1 MSFADRLHR
10 LVPDLSASLARFP
23 VPALLSVLLCVY
35 ANLDVAT
42 LVSNGTVSDNQVY
55 LGGAAAFMAAGAA
68 HYFAQGRGL
77 SRLTEL
83 LLALGVAI
91 AAGALAFWDV
101 YLRSSHLFLFAGLLP
116 LLMIAGF
123 LRRDAKQGALWLFN
137 LRLGLAVVLAVI
149 IGLIFAGGISAIL
162 ASLEFLFNVD
172 LPWRA
177 HEHVWATAASLIAPL
192 YGLSLMPV
200 RLDEEVA
207 LSGARDTLIERGVSV
222 LVNYI
227 MVPIAVVY
235 TLILHAYAVKILL
248 DGALPKGQIGLMVSI
263 FAVGG
268 TATWLIAWPWR
279 ETGTVLLRFFMRYW
293 FWFTIVPVIL
303 LVIAIWERISTYG
316 VTPDRYGIAL
326 IAVWLALVTLYLAIR
341 RNRADMRA
349 LLGSF
354 AILVLI
360 GSAGPWGANN
370 LSIQSQFGRLVGYF
384 QSEKLLTPEN
394 KIVDQPPTLSPDGKR
409 EIETILW
416 TLSSMGGLD
425 KLKPYFAGRKDDPFA
440 DQTDRWGTLGN
451 IPQDPRPRH
460 LHTGRRSGEL
470 RRRRTVHP
478 GHQRAGPSRR
488 PDPGPDECGRP
499 AGPGMGQDRWPDARD
514 HGRRAEMVTPG
525 EAPDGEGQGR
535 DDLAVAAR
543 AAEAHHLRCG
553 ARPDARHHQ
562 RIRRDPRQAGLSQSG
577 LLAYSAAIAG
587 LSPSH

>member
-10 LVPDLSASLARFP
+10 LVPDLSAALARFP

-42 LVSNGTVSDNQVY
+42 LVSDGTVSDNQVY

-68 HYFAQGRGL
+68 HYFAQ
-77 SRLTEL
+77 SRAMSRAAEL
-83 LLALGVAI
+83 LLALVAALI
-91 AAGALAFWDV
+91 AGALAYWDV
-101 YLRSSHLFLFAGLLP
+101 YLSSSHLFLFAGLLP

-137 LRLGLAVVLAVI
+137 LRLGLAVLLAVI

-177 HEHVWATAASLIAPL
+177 HEHVWVTAASLIGPL
-192 YGLSLMPV
+192 YGLSLMPA
-200 RLDEEVA
+200 RLDEEVE
-207 LSGARDTLIERGVSV
+207 LTGGRDTLIERGVSV

-235 TLILHAYAVKILL
+235 TLILHAYAVKIIL
-248 DGALPKGQIGLMVSI
+248 DGALPKGQVGLMVSI

-279 ETGTVLLRFFMRYW
+279 EKGTVLLRFFMRYW
-293 FWFTIVPVIL
+293 FWFTIVPAIL

-316 VTPDRYGIAL
+316 VTPDRYGIGV

-354 AILVLI
+354 AVLVLI
-360 GSAGPWGANN
+360 GSAGPWGANS
-370 LSIQSQFGRLVGYF
+370 LSIESQFERLAGYF
-384 QSEKLLTPEN
+384 QSEKLLTPEGR
-394 KIVDQPPTLSPDGKR
+394 IVDPLPTLSVDGKR

-440 DQTDRWGTLGN
+440 DQADRWGTLGN
-451 IPQDPRPRH
+451 IRKILGLDIY
-460 LHTGRRSGEL
+460 T
-470 RRRRTVHP
+470 
-478 GHQRAGPSRR
+478 
-488 PDPGPDECGRP
+488 P
-499 AGPGMGQDRWPDARD
+499 AADQVSFGANLPFIHDIS
-514 HGRRAEMVTPG
+514 
-525 EAPDGEGQGR
+525 GQGR
-535 DDLAVAAR
+535 LVGPIQVHMNTADKPDQAWAKTDGQTLEITVGVQKWSLPVKPLMEKVKAETATQTQLAQQR
-543 AAEAHHLRCG
+543 PIIYEAEPGLTLVIINASG
-553 ARPDARHHQ
+553 E
-562 RIRRDPRQAGLSQSG
+562 IRDKPGYLNLGFWLILPQ
-577 LLAYSAAIAG
+577 
-587 LSPSH
+587 